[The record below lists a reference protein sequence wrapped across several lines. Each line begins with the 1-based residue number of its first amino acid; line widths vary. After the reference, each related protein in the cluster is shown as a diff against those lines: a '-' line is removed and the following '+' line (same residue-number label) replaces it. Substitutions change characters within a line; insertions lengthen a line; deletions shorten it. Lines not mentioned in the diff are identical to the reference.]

1 MHREIN
7 CNILK
12 TTKTY
17 FPWKSKSGR
26 NSWSSNIKIKIIK
39 IYGNCEVMEEHTGNM
54 ILAVLRTSEW
64 NFLYFYRNHCLRQ
77 TFAWIFFII
86 SAPPPPWV
94 ESKEHYHAEVRQQN
108 ALIMWYK
115 MYSFLMYLALPYET
129 LIRGGT
135 LKFNFHYIHKIS
147 RFVLCQIKMRL

>member
-86 SAPPPPWV
+86 TAPTPPLSWV
-94 ESKEHYHAEVRQQN
+94 ERALSCRSETAKCSHYVIQN
-108 ALIMWYK
+108 VFILDVLSSTVWDAHSRRNI
-115 MYSFLMYLALPYET
+115 
-129 LIRGGT
+129 
-135 LKFNFHYIHKIS
+135 KI
-147 RFVLCQIKMRL
+147 